1 MTRAGARLPL
11 VCGIGP
17 AALVVLITAAL
28 AEATLAGIRNVP
40 FLHRRPLLLPLAREL
55 YFVDR
60 ATVQVLGD
68 CARWDPSLGYTLKPG
83 ACTFAN
89 TEYRTTL
96 RVNSVGIRDS
106 EEALAAPEI
115 VVLGDS
121 FAMGWG
127 VEGEQTFAAVLAR
140 ASGARVL
147 NAAVPSYGSVREL
160 RMLSRVDRSRVRT
173 LVWQFCNND
182 YIENDAYAKNG
193 NRLPTLSREEWEGW
207 VLKHERERR
216 YVPGRYLL
224 RAVGSRLAGL
234 LPPAASDPTSPDPK
248 DPAVRK
254 NQITY
259 FLNALETSPVDLSP
273 FRIVLFE
280 LNGRNLHAD
289 WFLPMLAEEIRSG
302 SRSPVAARLVLV
314 DVAGRLTDRDF
325 YLLDDHL
332 TPAGH
337 RRVAEILL
345 PHLGPASGSG
355 AEGTP

>member
-1 MTRAGARLPL
+1 MTGSGARLRF
-11 VCGIGP
+11 VRGIGQ

-28 AEATLAGIRNVP
+28 AEATLAGIRNLA
-40 FLHRRPLLLPLAREL
+40 FLYRRRPLLPLAREL

-60 ATVQVLGD
+60 ATVQVLRD
-68 CARWDPSLGYTLKPG
+68 CARWDPALGYTLKPG

-96 RVNSVGIRDS
+96 RVNSVGVRDS

-127 VEGEQTFAAVLAR
+127 VEGEETFAAVLGH

-160 RMLSRVDRSRVRT
+160 KMLGRVDRSRVRT

-182 YIENDAYAKNG
+182 YVENDAYAKNG

-207 VLKHERERR
+207 VLKHERDRR

-224 RAVGSRLAGL
+224 RTVGSRLAGL
-234 LPPAASDPTSPDPK
+234 LPPANSDPSSPDPR
-248 DPAVRK
+248 DAAVRK
-254 NQITY
+254 NQIAY
-259 FLNALETSPVDLSP
+259 FLNALETSPVDLSA

-280 LNGRNLHAD
+280 LNGRNLNAD
-289 WFLPMLAEEIRSG
+289 WFLPMLADEILRG
-302 SRSPVAARLVLV
+302 GHPEVARRLVLV
-314 DVAGRLTDRDF
+314 DVAGRLSDRDF

-345 PHLGPASGSG
+345 PHLGPATGAG
-355 AEGTP
+355 AERTP